1 MHKIMETSQKL
12 IDEAL
17 RGLERGYNEEDLR
30 VLGEAID
37 IIKDVKTIEA
47 MDGNYELEIND
58 EKAKLTK
65 NIPDTEIDDNII
77 LMEKHFKQYCNHKK
91 EYQRTHSDNDKMS
104 MMKELEHF
112 LYCMMKILE
121 EMKSSSDF
129 TEERDMVKTKLRE
142 MFALYQ

>member
-17 RGLERGYNEEDLR
+17 RGLERGYNAEDLR

-77 LMEKHFKQYCNHKK
+77 LMEKHFKQYCAHKK
-91 EYQRTHSDNDKMS
+91 EYRPH
-104 MMKELEHF
+104 HF
-112 LYCMMKILE
+112 LLK
-121 EMKSSSDF
+121 
-129 TEERDMVKTKLRE
+129 
-142 MFALYQ
+142 